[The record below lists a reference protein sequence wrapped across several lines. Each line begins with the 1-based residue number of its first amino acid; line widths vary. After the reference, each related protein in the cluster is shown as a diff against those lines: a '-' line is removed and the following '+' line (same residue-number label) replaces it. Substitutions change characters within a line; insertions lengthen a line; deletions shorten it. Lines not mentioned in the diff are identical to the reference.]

1 MKENTGRHRSVPNRD
16 VRERKRFCHVEGR
29 PRKREP
35 GRAVFG
41 VFRGGTGQK
50 RERGSSG
57 FLSGSSRPGGVT
69 RSGTPEGVGS
79 GWLCLF
85 GVYGSERAE
94 YPGGYSGRERVFKR
108 LYINDVSGYVGIFR

>member
-1 MKENTGRHRSVPNRD
+1 MPENTVRYRDVPNRD
-16 VRERKRFCHVEGR
+16 VREKKRFCNVQGQ

-69 RSGTPEGVGS
+69 RSGTPEGDG
-79 GWLCLF
+79 
-85 GVYGSERAE
+85 YER
-94 YPGGYSGRERVFKR
+94 
-108 LYINDVSGYVGIFR
+108 L